1 MSVLVNFAIFP
12 TDIGT
17 SVSSE
22 VSLVIKMLM
31 ENNVAFEL
39 NAMGTVF
46 ETQTVSQ
53 ALKVIQKA
61 YTVLKAHKR
70 VYLVLTMD
78 IQKNKSKRIRSKIES
93 IKNKLI

>member
-46 ETQTVSQ
+46 ETQTMSQ
-53 ALKVIQKA
+53 ALEVIQKA
-61 YTVLKAHKR
+61 YIVLEAHER

-78 IQKNKSKRIRSKIES
+78 IQKNKNKRIRSKIES
-93 IKNKLI
+93 IQKKLI